1 MKLELQ
7 NSASIQPRKS
17 LPKLGLSNYFRR
29 PTPDSLDQVNS
40 YVEWILK
47 TRGTVWHM
55 HEAAK
60 KSLLFAKSTLHSD
73 PSKSFCRNACKMSTT
88 DSLVSD
94 DSLLSVRS
102 PRTMLRNFHAVLR
115 IVAIRKWDLGAVR
128 WVRSSVHVPRVD
140 PEIHEPYTRIQSW
153 RRNQIIKYHL
163 HIGQEVLVE
172 RS

>member
-1 MKLELQ
+1 MKFQLDLQKLGNSLKTCEMIPAIIANAGSGAVQKRVNLVVLQDRKVKLELQ

-17 LPKLGLSNYFRR
+17 LLNLGLSNYFRR
-29 PTPDSLDQVNS
+29 PTPDSLDQINS

-47 TRGTVWHM
+47 THRTVWHM

-60 KSLLFAKSTLHSD
+60 KSPLFAKSILHSD
-73 PSKSFCRNACKMSTT
+73 PSKSFCRHACKMSTT

-128 WVRSSVHVPRVD
+128 
-140 PEIHEPYTRIQSW
+140 
-153 RRNQIIKYHL
+153 
-163 HIGQEVLVE
+163 
-172 RS
+172 